1 MCWHLICV
9 PIKIIKPLLVGIAC
23 VMKTTQSPFANASR
37 FVPRTLH
44 KLTKGFRI
52 CWNWC
57 LPIGITWT
65 IGPDIGMA
73 WVLPHQQRST
83 AWRTNCVS
91 TIVICKAHSIASK
104 FIKLRGFNELLPIIS
119 YIAIAQI
126 ICKDINN
133 IWFLLLCTYH

>member
-1 MCWHLICV
+1 MICV
-9 PIKIIKPLLVGIAC
+9 PIKIIKPLLVGIAFI
-23 VMKTTQSPFANASR
+23 MKTTQSPLANASC

-44 KLTKGFRI
+44 KFTKGFGI

-91 TIVICKAHSIASK
+91 AIVISKADSIVSK
-104 FIKLRGFNELLPIIS
+104 FIKLWCFNEFLPIIS